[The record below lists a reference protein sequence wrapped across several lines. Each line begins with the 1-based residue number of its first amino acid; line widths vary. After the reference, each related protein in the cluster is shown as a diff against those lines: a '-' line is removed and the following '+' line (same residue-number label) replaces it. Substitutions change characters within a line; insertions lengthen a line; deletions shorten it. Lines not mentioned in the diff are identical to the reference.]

1 MQNQYLKMQY
11 RSMIKLIVSLSFL
24 VLFATL
30 SAQEKTG
37 FIPEITASQGTFVS
51 SGKDLP
57 FWMTANS
64 NGVFTLHNS
73 TYLLFQAGLKRGF
86 EPDSLRKWGYTYGA
100 NMVYGLAGG
109 SDFHPNE
116 YWIGL
121 RFHSLILKAGAVA
134 DPVIYAG
141 LSSTNGNMYRS
152 RNARPVPGISV
163 SSKGFI
169 PFLFGKRWLTF
180 RFQFE
185 EGILKDKQAVT
196 DAHLHHKSMKFKGI
210 LSPSVTL
217 SGGFEHYVF
226 WGGTTPV
233 YGQQPGLSE
242 YFRYILGMKGGGG
255 ATVSDQIN
263 VAGNGLGSWNMEF
276 MKDWTSVKATLYW
289 NHPFEDRSGME
300 LVNIQDGLWGL
311 HVEKKKRD
319 AFITDIVYEYMYTLN
334 QSGSYHM
341 KPAPTPERPNRMT
354 GRGMDNYFNHGLY
367 TSGFT
372 HYQRMMGTPL
382 FVPEIGTDGISTGFE
397 STRMWMHHI
406 GLSGVLGRG
415 FSWKSMMTWS
425 RNFGNYSNIYANPL
439 DELSFI
445 AECVYATSKLP
456 FDVKVGAASDY
467 GDRFEHRYGGYL
479 GIGFR
484 F

>member
-1 MQNQYLKMQY
+1 
-11 RSMIKLIVSLSFL
+11 
-24 VLFATL
+24 
-30 SAQEKTG
+30 
-37 FIPEITASQGTFVS
+37 
-51 SGKDLP
+51 
-57 FWMTANS
+57 
-64 NGVFTLHNS
+64 
-73 TYLLFQAGLKRGF
+73 
-86 EPDSLRKWGYTYGA
+86 
-100 NMVYGLAGG
+100 
-109 SDFHPNE
+109 
-116 YWIGL
+116 
-121 RFHSLILKAGAVA
+121 
-134 DPVIYAG
+134 
-141 LSSTNGNMYRS
+141 
-152 RNARPVPGISV
+152 
-163 SSKGFI
+163 
-169 PFLFGKRWLTF
+169 
-180 RFQFE
+180 
-185 EGILKDKQAVT
+185 
-196 DAHLHHKSMKFKGI
+196 MKFKGI